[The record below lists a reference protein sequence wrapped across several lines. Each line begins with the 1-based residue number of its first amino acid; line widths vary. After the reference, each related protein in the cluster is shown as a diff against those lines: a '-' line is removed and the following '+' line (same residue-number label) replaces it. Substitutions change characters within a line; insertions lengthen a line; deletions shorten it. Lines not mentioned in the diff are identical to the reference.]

1 MIKGLW
7 DSGAGMI
14 ARSLQHDV
22 TANNLA
28 NVNTTAFKQDRLN
41 FREMINSRLLLDRVR
56 GASSPESMLREG
68 METRFHQG
76 ELQQTGN
83 SLDFALNGDGFFV
96 VNTADGQRYTRQ
108 GHFQVSVDGQLIT
121 MAGDPVMGQGGA
133 ITLNPGP
140 VDASSDGRLF
150 QEGEE
155 VGQLQLV
162 QFGEQEN
169 RLLKMGSGLFVPD
182 DEDEVLP
189 QQDTSTRVVQ
199 GQLEGSNS
207 GAVEQMVH
215 LIEQERMYTF
225 TQQALSLQDENL
237 GRAVGDLGRLT

>member
-83 SLDFALNGDGFFV
+83 SL
-96 VNTADGQRYTRQ
+96 
-108 GHFQVSVDGQLIT
+108 
-121 MAGDPVMGQGGA
+121 
-133 ITLNPGP
+133 
-140 VDASSDGRLF
+140 
-150 QEGEE
+150 
-155 VGQLQLV
+155 
-162 QFGEQEN
+162 
-169 RLLKMGSGLFVPD
+169 
-182 DEDEVLP
+182 
-189 QQDTSTRVVQ
+189 
-199 GQLEGSNS
+199 
-207 GAVEQMVH
+207 
-215 LIEQERMYTF
+215 
-225 TQQALSLQDENL
+225 
-237 GRAVGDLGRLT
+237 